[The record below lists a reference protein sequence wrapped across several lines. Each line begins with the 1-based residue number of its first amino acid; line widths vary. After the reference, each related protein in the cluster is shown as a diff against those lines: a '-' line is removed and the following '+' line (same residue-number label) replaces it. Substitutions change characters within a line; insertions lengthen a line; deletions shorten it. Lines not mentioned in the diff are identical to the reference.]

1 MQLVKQRI
9 VEANARR
16 LVQEKN
22 AVKHGLPKRRMWSAT
37 RAGFCLEKFGKNLEK
52 IKTADRESR
61 TLGGDAGKG
70 KRQMEDLRVGEGE
83 WNTKPRHRTADN
95 ADERR

>member
-1 MQLVKQRI
+1 VQLVKQRI

-37 RAGFCLEKFGKNLEK
+37 HAGFCLEKFGKILEK
-52 IKTADRESR
+52 IKTAGRELR
-61 TLGGDAGKG
+61 TLVGDAGKG
-70 KRQMEDLRVGEGE
+70 KRQMEDLQAGGGFM
-83 WNTKPRHRTADN
+83 NHGH
-95 ADERR
+95 